1 MGFSTSI
8 LTLIWDFF
16 KSFTNILVTDLAF
29 ELTFIGQQNA
39 MVLYSWGYAIG
50 GYGIFA
56 PSILVVV
63 VGITIAGLFAVF
75 VVLDAGKDLVGG
87 D

>member
-29 ELTFIGQQNA
+29 ELPFIGQQFA
-39 MVLYSWGYAIG
+39 LILYSWGYAISR
-50 GYGIFA
+50 YGIFA